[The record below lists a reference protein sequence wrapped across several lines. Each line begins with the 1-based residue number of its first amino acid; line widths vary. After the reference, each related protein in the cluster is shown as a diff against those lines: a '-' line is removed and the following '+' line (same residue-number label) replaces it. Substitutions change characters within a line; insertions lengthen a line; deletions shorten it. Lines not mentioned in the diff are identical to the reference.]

1 MHGTVFAP
9 MDQPESPHH
18 QQGAARPKLL
28 FVSQL
33 FDPEPNFK
41 GLKFAKSLQARG
53 FDVEV
58 VTGFPNYPGGKIYA
72 GYKVRPWQR
81 EIMDGVPVMRLA
93 LYPSHDNSAVRR
105 AMNYI
110 SFFLSATLYLIFFA
124 RRADVAYV
132 YHPPLTVGLAAAVA
146 RVFRRT
152 PTVIDIQ
159 DLWPDTLRATGML
172 NNERILSLIGWSC
185 KWLYRQ
191 VDHIVVLSPGFVRKL
206 RERGVDAAKI
216 TKIYNWADESGLT
229 SDSPTQ
235 APEAFREPGR
245 FRLLFA
251 GNMGRA
257 QGLDAVLDAAK
268 IVATS
273 APEVEFCFMGGG
285 VDQARLKHRVDA
297 EQISNVRFLPKV
309 SMVEATAFLTAA
321 DALLV
326 HLTSDP
332 LFEITIPSKTQ
343 AYMAAGRPIIMGVA
357 GDAADLVQQAG
368 GGVVVQPENAKDI
381 AAAVLRL
388 SQMPS
393 PEREKMAQ
401 ANRLFYR
408 EHLSMD
414 KGVTAFVEV
423 FEKLISKR

>member
-1 MHGTVFAP
+1 
-9 MDQPESPHH
+9 MDQPDQKGSKS
-18 QQGAARPKLL
+18 GGVRPKLL

-41 GLKFAKSLQARG
+41 GLKFAKALQAKG

-58 VTGFPNYPGGKIYA
+58 VTGFPNYPGGKVYP

-81 EIMDGVPVMRLA
+81 EVMDGVPVMRLA
-93 LYPSHDNSAVRR
+93 LYPSHDNSAIRR
-105 AMNYI
+105 ALNYI
-110 SFFLSATLYLIFFA
+110 SFFTSATLYLTFFA
-124 RRADVAYV
+124 RHADVAYV

-185 KWLYRQ
+185 NWLYRQ
-191 VDHIVVLSPGFVRKL
+191 VDHIVVLSPGFVRRL
-206 RERGVDAAKI
+206 RERGVDADKI

-229 SDSPTQ
+229 EESPAQ
-235 APEAFREPGR
+235 VPEAFRAKGR

-285 VDQARLKHRVDA
+285 VDQARLKARVST
-297 EQISNVRFLPKV
+297 EQINNVRFLPKV
-309 SMVEATAFLTAA
+309 SMTEATTFLAAA

-357 GDAADLVQQAG
+357 GDAADLVQQSG
-368 GGVVVQPENAKDI
+368 GGLVVRPENAQEI

-393 PEREKMAQ
+393 SEREKMAA
-401 ANRLFYR
+401 ANRLFYKAN
-408 EHLSMD
+408 LSMN
-414 KGVTAFVEV
+414 KGVAAFVDL
-423 FEKLISKR
+423 FEKLMRKG